1 MNLQELVKNC
11 KRIGISGHENP
22 DGDCAG
28 SCCAA
33 ALYLRKIFPD
43 AEVDIYLEPMQE
55 CLSRNIPGSDT
66 ILHDVT
72 GSEEKYDAFI
82 VLDSPPGRTGAPER
96 LYREAA
102 VKINID
108 HHMTNPGEP
117 DAHCYID
124 GHASSAC
131 ELVYDLIEKDQID
144 ADIAKALYVGMV
156 TDTGVFQYSNTA
168 ESTMCAAGHLMSFG
182 FDHSAVIREVFFE
195 RTYRQAKALG
205 TALARS
211 ELALGGKYIFCCFDK
226 EMLEKLGA
234 ERKDLDSISA
244 QLLLTEG
251 VDCSVFFHETEP
263 GIWRASMRSV
273 LITDVSR
280 AASLFGGGGHVHA
293 AGCTI
298 KTEIGA
304 AMKAVKDEIE
314 GQLRNAGVI

>member
-11 KRIGISGHENP
+11 NRIGISGHENP

-28 SCCAA
+28 SCCGT

-43 AEVDIYLEPMQE
+43 AQVDVYLEPMQE
-55 CLSRNIPGSDT
+55 CLVRNIPGSDT
-66 ILHDVT
+66 IIHDVT
-72 GSEEKYDAFI
+72 GNEGKYDAFI
-82 VLDSPPGRTGAPER
+82 VLDSTPERTGAPEK
-96 LYREAA
+96 LYREAT

-108 HHMTNPGEP
+108 HHMTNPGSSE
-117 DAHCYID
+117 AHCYID

-131 ELVYDLIEKDQID
+131 ELVYDLIDKERID
-144 ADIAKALYVGMV
+144 ADIARALYVGMV

-168 ESTMCAAGHLMSFG
+168 ESTMRAAGHLISYG

-195 RTYRQAKALG
+195 RTFLQARILG
-205 TALARS
+205 TALSCA
-211 ELALGGKYIFCCFDK
+211 ETALNGKYIYCCFDRDMM
-226 EMLEKLGA
+226 ERLGA
-234 ERKDLDSISA
+234 ERKDLDGISA

-251 VDCSVFFHETEP
+251 VDCSAFFHESEP
-263 GIWRASMRSV
+263 GIWRASLRSV
-273 LITDVSR
+273 RITDVSR

-298 KTEIGA
+298 RTEIGA
-304 AMKAVKDEIE
+304 AMKAIRDEFE